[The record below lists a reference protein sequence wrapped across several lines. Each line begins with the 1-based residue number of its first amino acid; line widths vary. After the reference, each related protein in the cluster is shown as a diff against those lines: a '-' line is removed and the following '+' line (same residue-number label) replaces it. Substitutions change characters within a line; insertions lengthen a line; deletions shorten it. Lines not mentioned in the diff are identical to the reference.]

1 MALCVVIPQS
11 SHLNFTNHFMLGF
24 GLSSLNFHNVQRGTS
39 ALLMYHNIFMSGD
52 NLLGKQPLKFYSK
65 VITTTKAIELMRM
78 GRLELPRHK
87 DTST

>member
-1 MALCVVIPQS
+1 
-11 SHLNFTNHFMLGF
+11 
-24 GLSSLNFHNVQRGTS
+24 
-39 ALLMYHNIFMSGD
+39 MSGD

-65 VITTTKAIELMRM
+65 ELTTTKAIELMRM